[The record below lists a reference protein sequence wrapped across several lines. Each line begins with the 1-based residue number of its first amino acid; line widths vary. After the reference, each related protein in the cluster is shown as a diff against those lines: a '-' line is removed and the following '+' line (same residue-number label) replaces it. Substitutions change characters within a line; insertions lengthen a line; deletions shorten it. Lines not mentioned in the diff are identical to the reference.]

1 MSNESGINPVGHRIL
16 IKPLEIA
23 EVSKGGII
31 LTTDVLKEREQM
43 ANTTGV
49 VIDMGDGCYFEDTK
63 PWCKVGDKVIFAKY
77 AGLLY
82 RGKDGQNYR
91 IVNDHDITG
100 TLDADVDLVDPYL
113 SKR

>member
-1 MSNESGINPVGHRIL
+1 MNNESGINPCGWRIL
-16 IKPLEIA
+16 IKPFEIK
-23 EVSKGGII
+23 EVSNGGII
-31 LTTDVLKEREQM
+31 LTTGKIKEREQM

-49 VIDMGDGCYFEDTK
+49 VIAMGDECYADEAS

-82 RGKDGQNYR
+82 LGKDGNQYR
-91 IVNDHDITG
+91 IVNDKDVTG

-113 SKR
+113 AKG